1 MIEKKA
7 EKRVKKWTEKWT
19 EKRGMLY
26 GEKNKTMYSRY
37 QPNERTWRLFFER
50 R

>member
-1 MIEKKA
+1 MTEKKA

-26 GEKNKTMYSRY
+26 GEKNKMVHNRY
-37 QPNERTWRLFFER
+37 
-50 R
+50 